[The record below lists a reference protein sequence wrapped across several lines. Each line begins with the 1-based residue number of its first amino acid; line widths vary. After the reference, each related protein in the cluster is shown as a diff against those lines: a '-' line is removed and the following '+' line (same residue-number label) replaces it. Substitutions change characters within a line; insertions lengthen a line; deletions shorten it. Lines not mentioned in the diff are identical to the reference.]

1 MLRWNVAGEF
11 GLRKHRAFS
20 CVNSKRRKTMKA
32 LIDFARKLGAD
43 FAVNADFIVEKAGR
57 YFLLNSNLKRRIGR
71 NFYYAGTY
79 LGKVKNG
86 KFFPSFNLLA
96 MLAKG
101 EANKTV
107 ADRKTA
113 WLFICGRD
121 VFRKGI
127 INMKGSGRKGAFTLV
142 MNEFGEC
149 LGFGKIVCSLDADV
163 QSTEVIVKN
172 ISDLGD
178 FLRREQ

>member
-1 MLRWNVAGEF
+1 
-11 GLRKHRAFS
+11 
-20 CVNSKRRKTMKA
+20 MKA
-32 LIDFARKLGAD
+32 LVKFAFQLGAR
-43 FAVNADFIVEKAGR
+43 FSLNACFTVNKTGR
-57 YFLLNSNLKRRIGR
+57 YFLLNDALLKVVRKD
-71 NFYYAGTY
+71 FYYAGRY

-101 EANKTV
+101 EANKV
-107 ADRKTA
+107 VVERKAA

-127 INMKGSGRKGAFTLV
+127 VAVQGSRKKGDHTLV

-149 LGFGKIVCSLDADV
+149 LGFGRIVYSLDGATKSDV
-163 QSTEVIVKN
+163 AVKN
-172 ISDLGD
+172 ISDIGD
-178 FLRREQ
+178 FLRRES